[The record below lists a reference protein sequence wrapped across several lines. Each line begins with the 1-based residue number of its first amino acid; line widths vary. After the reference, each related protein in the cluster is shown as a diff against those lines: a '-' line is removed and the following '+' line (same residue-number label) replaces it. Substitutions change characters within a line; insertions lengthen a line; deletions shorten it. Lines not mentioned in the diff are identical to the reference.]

1 VISMM
6 LGPSKDDITGYLCLR
21 LDEDGTSDAMN
32 GSQEADTSKK
42 IPETMSE
49 LFLSSSP

>member
-1 VISMM
+1 MM
-6 LGPSKDDITGYLCLR
+6 LGPSKEDITGYLCLR

-32 GSQEADTSKK
+32 ESQEADTSKK

-49 LFLSSSP
+49 IFLSSSP